1 MSAPLIRLSRP
12 NDINTLVALDLK
24 TYNYP
29 LSMDDWK
36 VLVHGSGKKK
46 EPRVILL
53 ELMSRP
59 AGFCMWKESEPE
71 EGKDE
76 QIVEL
81 LRVGILPE
89 YRGRSLG
96 RLLVDRCAEECN
108 RNRMDKIRLLVPE
121 VHCVPDDPDNIV
133 GFLNKV
139 DFFPTGEIVEDFKV
153 MYGDMVDAFA
163 FERKLF

>member
-1 MSAPLIRLSRP
+1 MTKPMIRLSRP
-12 NDINTLVALDLK
+12 TDINTLVALDLK

-29 LSMDDWK
+29 LSMEDWK

-46 EPRVILL
+46 EPRVVLL
-53 ELMSRP
+53 ELMGKP
-59 AGFCMWKESEPE
+59 VGFCMWQDREPE
-71 EGKDE
+71 EGQKELVAD
-76 QIVEL
+76 L
-81 LRVGILPE
+81 LRVGIVPG
-89 YRGRSLG
+89 YRNRSLG
-96 RLLVDRCAEECN
+96 RLMVDRCAEECN
-108 RNRMDKIRLLVPE
+108 RNRLDKIRVLVPE

-153 MYGDMVDAFA
+153 MYGDLVDAFV